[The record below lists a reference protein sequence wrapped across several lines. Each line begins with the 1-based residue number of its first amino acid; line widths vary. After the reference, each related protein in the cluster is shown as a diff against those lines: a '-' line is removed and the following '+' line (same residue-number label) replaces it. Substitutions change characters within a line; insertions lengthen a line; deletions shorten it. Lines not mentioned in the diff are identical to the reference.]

1 MAFNIFAL
9 GSRTRSAAW
18 TGWINPLLNSR
29 KKRGCCRWCCCCCSP
44 GSTSSSSA
52 QARPPLAWGVRREKK
67 EEREKEG
74 RRNKSRS
81 GMQHGK
87 GLRGQN
93 FSPSFVE
100 IKQQEI
106 SGRRCIYL
114 VYIYIYAQYINVQ
127 DSERSK
133 CLAVPTNIYCIAD
146 CWKKIAASTD
156 TFCWGW
162 FLNSFPLE
170 LCLPHSFA
178 SKSLKWAY
186 TRFPPC
192 YCSFKKAKTFCNVI
206 SPFCLFPSVIF
217 LNFFL
222 SFSPSPDEFM
232 QVFFR
237 HTFTGSWSFKRKKE
251 KLRQVWTKERERFC
265 CGVVFGSG
273 EGNRE
278 LKQEVVKLSSSLFL
292 RRWLAGLYLDELVA
306 LFSASRANDLRTA
319 VAFIVFNC
327 CFIFVSAQGNFCPVF
342 ILNAF

>member
-1 MAFNIFAL
+1 
-9 GSRTRSAAW
+9 
-18 TGWINPLLNSR
+18 
-29 KKRGCCRWCCCCCSP
+29 
-44 GSTSSSSA
+44 
-52 QARPPLAWGVRREKK
+52 
-67 EEREKEG
+67 
-74 RRNKSRS
+74 
-81 GMQHGK
+81 MQHGK

-146 CWKKIAASTD
+146 CWKKFAASTD

-232 QVFFR
+232 QVFFVTPSR
-237 HTFTGSWSFKRKKE
+237 DLDRLKERKKHWDRLE
-251 KLRQVWTKERERFC
+251 QKRERGF
-265 CGVVFGSG
+265 VVEWCLVGGREIGNSSRKLWNCHLLSFSG
-273 EGNRE
+273 ADWLDFTWMNWWLYFLPAGQMTWEPP
-278 LKQEVVKLSSSLFL
+278 LPLVSSI
-292 RRWLAGLYLDELVA
+292 VA
-306 LFSASRANDLRTA
+306 LFLFQLKAISVQFLYWMHFKKWSKACITFMVLIWRACDVLSIIEIRGFLKCFWQTA
-319 VAFIVFNC
+319 DMLVGQFRFT
-327 CFIFVSAQGNFCPVF
+327 FRPF
-342 ILNAF
+342 